1 MAMAIT
7 VPTAAQ
13 QANAGHLVAGLTGAL
28 TLHRLTRKMHIS
40 PTKRIIFLALVAVA
54 IAYWH
59 RRSNAPITGLAP
71 NDGAQP
77 AI

>member
-1 MAMAIT
+1 MAIT
-7 VPTAAQ
+7 VPTASQ

-28 TLHRLTRKMHIS
+28 TLHRLTRKIHVS

-59 RRSNAPITGLAP
+59 RRSNSPIAGFTP
-71 NDGAQP
+71 NNGAQP
-77 AI
+77 TT